1 MKKMRLDD
9 EKIFW
14 AATGLYFLVFMSV
27 DVVVALMEHRLR
39 MSYMAYGAGAGA
51 GVVLFTV
58 IWGGMKVE
66 AINKRLNFNMLIFYM
81 FLCMVGAIGS
91 LTGTG
96 EIMSTL
102 LTEFFIAGLV
112 ASICGFIYVSLG
124 KSVLFP
130 KDNINDKECLN

>member
-14 AATGLYFLVFMSV
+14 AISGFGFLVFLAV
-27 DVVVALMEHRLR
+27 DAVVALMEHRLH
-39 MSYMAYGAGAGA
+39 MKHMAYGAGAGI
-51 GVVLFTV
+51 VLFFV
-58 IWGGMKVE
+58 LLNAFKVE

-81 FLCMVGAIGS
+81 FLSLVSAIGT

-96 EIMSTL
+96 EVMSAIL
-102 LTEFFIAGLV
+102 NAFFTAGLV
-112 ASICGFIYVSLG
+112 ASISGLVYVSLG

-130 KDNINDKECLN
+130 KDNLNEKECRN

>member
-1 MKKMRLDD
+1 MTKMRLDD

-14 AATGLYFLVFMSV
+14 AISGFCFMVLLAV
-27 DVVVALMEHRLR
+27 DVVVALMERRLH
-39 MSYMAYGAGAGA
+39 MTHMAYGAGT
-51 GVVLFTV
+51 GVVLFFV
-58 IWGGMKVE
+58 ILNALKVE

-81 FLCMVGAIGS
+81 FLSLVSAIGT

-96 EIMSTL
+96 EIMSTIL
-102 LTEFFIAGLV
+102 SAFFTTGLV

-130 KDNINDKECLN
+130 KDNLNEKECRN